1 MTWPVVVLILG
12 ILAMAVARDVFL
24 RVQRV
29 KQSSDASDR
38 IDALEGHLKKYDEDI
53 NRLDAIVRD
62 QTNRLTLSRRRSG

>member
-29 KQSSDASDR
+29 KQNSDASGR

>member
-1 MTWPVVVLILG
+1 VTWPVVVLILG

-29 KQSSDASDR
+29 KQNSDASDR

>member
-29 KQSSDASDR
+29 KQNSDASDR